1 MRNII
6 NISLPEEMAK
16 MVERE
21 VVKGKFASTSEYIRH
36 LIRSRELI
44 EELEKSRREFE
55 AGKGKILHS
64 LKDLR

>member
-21 VVKGKFASTSEYIRH
+21 VVRGKFASTSEYFRH
-36 LIRSRELI
+36 LIRSHEAA
-44 EELEKSRREFE
+44 EELHKMREGFPR
-55 AGKGKILHS
+55 GWKKLSS
-64 LKDLR
+64 LRDLR